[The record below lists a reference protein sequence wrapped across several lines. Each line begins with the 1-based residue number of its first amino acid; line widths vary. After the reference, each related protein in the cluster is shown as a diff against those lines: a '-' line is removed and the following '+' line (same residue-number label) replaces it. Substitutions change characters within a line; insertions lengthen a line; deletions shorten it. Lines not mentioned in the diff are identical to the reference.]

1 MLNCERNQYHS
12 TYEWLGDSCIACDVD
27 PVGRVGVKRPPLS
40 AGRLSGLRAV
50 AGWAGRV
57 SSHGEPPKILI
68 PSSFPT
74 IQYGALG
81 FRPELVGCMGR
92 FFSVIRFATG
102 LEGSKNLWSFLYVA
116 RNKPFVKR
124 CINTIYNINEAL

>member
-1 MLNCERNQYHS
+1 MNGSVIRALLATS
-12 TYEWLGDSCIACDVD
+12 TLLVVLASRGLPCQRGASVD
-27 PVGRVGVKRPPLS
+27 YGPLPD
-40 AGRLSGLRAV
+40 G
-50 AGWAGRV
+50 AGRV

-124 CINTIYNINEAL
+124 CVNTIYNINEAL